1 MIVTEISQQ
10 GDSFMSNVNKENKEF
25 KFIKEQVI
33 PKKRKKLRKWLLP
46 FLMTIFMAIIFG
58 LVAALTF
65 CIAEPKLY
73 KLLHKDETNPFVI
86 TPQSSNAN
94 RSGNEDD
101 PGNSDIIDNTIDN
114 DDPNSEID
122 ETSEDPGESNN
133 DGQAV
138 ENPDPNDNKPL
149 GQSDQNMVNLAEPAD
164 IEDYISM
171 YRDVK
176 ELSDEVNKSI
186 LTVSSIIDGK
196 DWFGNPIEKRIYTV
210 GVVLK
215 HSGSKLML
223 LVSLDRIK
231 DASSIKLE
239 INENTSI
246 DAVLHDYESELNL
259 AIISVN
265 TIDIPTKLMKEIS
278 VAKLGESYTLSVG
291 SPAIALG
298 SPNGYPSSIDVG
310 IITSKGSLVSITDN
324 ELELFNT
331 NMVFNKES
339 DGILVN
345 LKGEIIGI
353 ITRTLKN
360 DLNKELSTAIGISK
374 VRTYIDSM
382 IEQTPRTYC
391 GVVAENLTKAAMI
404 EHNVTRGV
412 YVYEVKKD
420 SPAFN
425 GGLMSGDIILNVGDR
440 FISNMNNFYNV
451 ISEYTPG
458 EQAVFKIKR
467 TSGTT
472 DKEMEIK
479 LVLGEKIQ

>member
-1 MIVTEISQQ
+1 MQIGLGTKMTLATQT
-10 GDSFMSNVNKENKEF
+10 
-25 KFIKEQVI
+25 
-33 PKKRKKLRKWLLP
+33 LLTIQ
-46 FLMTIFMAIIFG
+46 LTMTILIVRLMR
-58 LVAALTF
+58 LVK
-65 CIAEPKLY
+65 I
-73 KLLHKDETNPFVI
+73 
-86 TPQSSNAN
+86 QAN
-94 RSGNEDD
+94 QIMMDKQLE
-101 PGNSDIIDNTIDN
+101 NS
-114 DDPNSEID
+114 
-122 ETSEDPGESNN
+122 
-133 DGQAV
+133 
-138 ENPDPNDNKPL
+138 DPNDNKPL

-353 ITRTLKN
+353 ITRTLK
-360 DLNKELSTAIGISK
+360 
-374 VRTYIDSM
+374 M
-382 IEQTPRTYC
+382 I
-391 GVVAENLTKAAMI
+391 
-404 EHNVTRGV
+404 
-412 YVYEVKKD
+412 
-420 SPAFN
+420 
-425 GGLMSGDIILNVGDR
+425 
-440 FISNMNNFYNV
+440 
-451 ISEYTPG
+451 
-458 EQAVFKIKR
+458 
-467 TSGTT
+467 
-472 DKEMEIK
+472 
-479 LVLGEKIQ
+479 

>member
-1 MIVTEISQQ
+1 
-10 GDSFMSNVNKENKEF
+10 
-25 KFIKEQVI
+25 
-33 PKKRKKLRKWLLP
+33 
-46 FLMTIFMAIIFG
+46 
-58 LVAALTF
+58 
-65 CIAEPKLY
+65 
-73 KLLHKDETNPFVI
+73 
-86 TPQSSNAN
+86 
-94 RSGNEDD
+94 
-101 PGNSDIIDNTIDN
+101 
-114 DDPNSEID
+114 
-122 ETSEDPGESNN
+122 
-133 DGQAV
+133 
-138 ENPDPNDNKPL
+138 
-149 GQSDQNMVNLAEPAD
+149 
-164 IEDYISM
+164 
-171 YRDVK
+171 
-176 ELSDEVNKSI
+176 
-186 LTVSSIIDGK
+186 
-196 DWFGNPIEKRIYTV
+196 
-210 GVVLK
+210 
-215 HSGSKLML
+215 
-223 LVSLDRIK
+223 
-231 DASSIKLE
+231 
-239 INENTSI
+239 
-246 DAVLHDYESELNL
+246 
-259 AIISVN
+259 
-265 TIDIPTKLMKEIS
+265 MKEIS